1 MGYSGLFFLLLRN
14 KGGEKY
20 QKGPKFCK
28 FAAVMQTEKVQVK
41 IRIDV
46 PFYDLMAKNADRRG
60 MTVAQFTRYIL
71 KKYFNDHAKKQTNT
85 TP

>member
-1 MGYSGLFFLLLRN
+1 
-14 KGGEKY
+14 
-20 QKGPKFCK
+20 
-28 FAAVMQTEKVQVK
+28 MQTEKVQVK

-85 TP
+85 NP